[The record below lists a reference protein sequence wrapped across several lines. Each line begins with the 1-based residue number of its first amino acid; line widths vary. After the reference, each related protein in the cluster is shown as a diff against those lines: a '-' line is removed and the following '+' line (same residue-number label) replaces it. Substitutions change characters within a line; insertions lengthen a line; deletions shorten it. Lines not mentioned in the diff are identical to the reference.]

1 MALQN
6 KLPGDQSCYF
16 DRQLN
21 QLKLQTLS
29 VFRYNKAID
38 TGYIAGMK
46 INKPGKPGGDN
57 WHIDPD
63 ALEAYYALSGIQPLS
78 EEGAVR
84 VQPTFGDAEG
94 FREIIMLEDGFQ
106 VVLGDITCH
115 KEAYLS
121 MKSDTSLKFH
131 YRLEGLSGL
140 ELSDELENRIANYSM
155 GVLLHPEGLEKHE
168 HYLAGEHE
176 RSVTLICESQFLRN
190 LFSGITDKLPEA
202 LADYV
207 LNDEATAYRDSL
219 PMKTDMVSAA
229 NMILTNELQGAMRRY
244 YIEGR
249 ALELLVLSL
258 QACIDAVANADNP
271 ERGMS
276 QREVER
282 MHKTRQLL
290 EQQYVNPPT
299 ISELARHIG
308 LNEAKLMHDFKQL
321 FGQTIFD
328 FTQNL
333 RMDEAKRLLE
343 TTERSITE
351 IAFDVGYEYS
361 SNFTTAFKRRFGITP
376 SVAREAFRR

>member
-1 MALQN
+1 
-6 KLPGDQSCYF
+6 
-16 DRQLN
+16 
-21 QLKLQTLS
+21 
-29 VFRYNKAID
+29 
-38 TGYIAGMK
+38 MK
-46 INKPGKPGGDN
+46 INKAVPSGTDN
-57 WHIDPD
+57 WHIDPS
-63 ALEAYYALSGIQPLS
+63 ALETYYALSGIQPLS

-94 FREIIMLEDGFQ
+94 FREIVMLEDGFQ

-121 MKSDTSLKFH
+121 MKSDDSLKFH
-131 YRLEGLSGL
+131 FRLEGSSGM
-140 ELSDELENRIANYSM
+140 EISDNTENQITDYSM
-155 GVLLHPEGLEKHE
+155 GVLLHPEGLEKQE

-176 RSVTLICESQFLRN
+176 RSVTLICEASFLSEM
-190 LFSGITDKLPEA
+190 FGDTPDKLPSQ
-202 LADYV
+202 LADFV
-207 LNDEATAYRDSL
+207 RNGKATAYRDSL
-219 PMKTDMVSAA
+219 PMKVDMVTAA
-229 NMILTNELQGAMRRY
+229 NGILSTELRGSLRRY

-258 QACIDAVANADNP
+258 QACIDAEANVDNP
-271 ERGMS
+271 EKGMS
-276 QREVER
+276 QREVDR
-282 MHKTRQLL
+282 MHKTRELL
-290 EQQYVNPPT
+290 EEQFVNPPT
-299 ISELARHIG
+299 IGEVARHIG

-333 RMDEAKRLLE
+333 RMDEAKKLLE

-376 SVAREAFRR
+376 SVAREGFRR

>member
-1 MALQN
+1 
-6 KLPGDQSCYF
+6 
-16 DRQLN
+16 
-21 QLKLQTLS
+21 
-29 VFRYNKAID
+29 
-38 TGYIAGMK
+38 MK
-46 INKPGKPGGDN
+46 ITKPKKLKSDN
-57 WHIDPD
+57 WHIDPG
-63 ALEAYYALSGIQPLS
+63 ALEAYYALSGIQPIS

-106 VVLGDITCH
+106 VVIGDITCH

-121 MKSDTSLKFH
+121 MKSDASLKFH
-131 YRLEGLSGL
+131 YRLEGSSGL
-140 ELSDELENRIANYSM
+140 ELADTTENQIGDYSM

-176 RSVTLICESQFLRN
+176 RSVTLICEAQFLRG
-190 LFSGITDKLPEA
+190 LFACTADKLPAPLRDYLLQGEA
-202 LADYV
+202 V
-207 LNDEATAYRDSL
+207 AYRNSL
-219 PMKTDMVSAA
+219 PMKTDMVTAA
-229 NMILTNELQGAMRRY
+229 NMILATDLQGSLRRY

-258 QACIDAVANADNP
+258 QSCIEAEANIDNP
-271 ERGMS
+271 ERGLS
-276 QREVER
+276 QREIER
-282 MHKTRQLL
+282 MHRTRALL
-290 EQQYVNPPT
+290 EEQFVNPPT
-299 ISELARHIG
+299 IGELARHIG

-333 RMDEAKRLLE
+333 RMDEAKKLLE

-351 IAFDVGYEYS
+351 VAFDVGYEYS

-376 SVAREAFRR
+376 SVAREGFRK

>member
-1 MALQN
+1 
-6 KLPGDQSCYF
+6 
-16 DRQLN
+16 
-21 QLKLQTLS
+21 
-29 VFRYNKAID
+29 
-38 TGYIAGMK
+38 MK
-46 INKPGKPGGDN
+46 INRPQEEVSDD

-63 ALEAYYALSGIQPLS
+63 ALASYYAISGIQPLS

-94 FREIIMLEDGFQ
+94 YREIFTLEQGFQ

-121 MKSDTSLKFH
+121 MKSDDSLKFH
-131 YRLEGLSGL
+131 YRLEGAGGV
-140 ELSDELENRIANYSM
+140 EISDKEESLLASYSM
-155 GVLLHPEGLEKHE
+155 GVLLHPQGVEKHE

-176 RSVTLICESQFLRN
+176 RSVTLICESSFLKE
-190 LFSGITDKLPEA
+190 LFSGIADQLPAALGDYIRTGEA
-202 LADYV
+202 SPHQAK
-207 LNDEATAYRDSL
+207 L
-219 PMKTDMVSAA
+219 PMKTDMVIAA
-229 NMILTNELQGAMRRY
+229 NTILSTPLKGALRRY

-258 QACIDAVANADNP
+258 QTCIDAEADLDNP
-271 ERGMS
+271 ERGLS
-276 QREVER
+276 QREVGR
-282 MHKTRQLL
+282 MHKARELL
-290 EQQYVNPPT
+290 EAQYVAPPT
-299 ISELARHIG
+299 IGELARQIG

-351 IAFDVGYEYS
+351 VAFDVGYEYS
-361 SNFTTAFKRRFGITP
+361 SNFTTAFKRRFGVTP
-376 SVAREAFRR
+376 SVARDAFRK